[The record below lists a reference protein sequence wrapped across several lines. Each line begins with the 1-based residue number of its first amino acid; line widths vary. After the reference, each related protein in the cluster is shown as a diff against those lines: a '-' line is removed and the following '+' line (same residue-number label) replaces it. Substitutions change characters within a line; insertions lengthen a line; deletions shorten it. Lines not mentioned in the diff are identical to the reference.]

1 MKLELHP
8 QIPGDSSLS
17 SLLSTVPVD
26 IKAKVVTASGDVA
39 ECIEFSLT
47 LGGATEQD
55 KAEAE

>member
-1 MKLELHP
+1 MRY
-8 QIPGDSSLS
+8 QIPGDSTLA

-47 LGGATEQD
+47 LGAATGKEE
-55 KAEAE
+55 KAVNE